1 MDYQKLADD
10 VSQKILTYYQDS
22 SGWKVV
28 KSTKGITVSWKPS
41 NEYSGNVYRGEGIIE
56 EVPEKVIPYMYL
68 AEYRRKWDKAVKSY
82 SLVDRIDQNTVVSH
96 AITHTYGFGII
107 SSREFVDMVHI
118 RKYDGGVISTNS
130 ISIEHEKCPIT
141 SSHIRGFNNPCGYI
155 CSPLPD
161 FHPIG
166 IKNAIPSGQ
175 MTRVSRIVSDPI
187 KREEQQE
194 ALRSKFRARGYPS
207 DTLSD
212 QRRRDKERECRTTI
226 PPLRTK
232 AAELKVLLFRLS
244 SADNNC
250 TTAHFAG
257 LKR

>member
-155 CSPLPD
+155 CSPLPENLA
-161 FHPIG
+161 HSKLVVIIQPELG
-166 IKNAIPSGQ
+166 GLLPRSVVETAIPSNVVDLITYVQEG
-175 MTRVSRIVSDPI
+175 I
-187 KREEQQE
+187 K
-194 ALRSKFRARGYPS
+194 
-207 DTLSD
+207 
-212 QRRRDKERECRTTI
+212 
-226 PPLRTK
+226 
-232 AAELKVLLFRLS
+232 ELNTGS
-244 SADNNC
+244 
-250 TTAHFAG
+250 
-257 LKR
+257 